1 MGRAGQTK
9 HLPSGKAIVSFK
21 ESLSSGAWVW
31 LFALVLE
38 RGFKAGS
45 CCTDFAISDCC

>member
-9 HLPSGKAIVSFK
+9 YLHSGKAIVSFK
-21 ESLSSGAWVW
+21 ESLSSAAWVW

-38 RGFKAGS
+38 RGFQGRVVL
-45 CCTDFAISDCC
+45 FGLH